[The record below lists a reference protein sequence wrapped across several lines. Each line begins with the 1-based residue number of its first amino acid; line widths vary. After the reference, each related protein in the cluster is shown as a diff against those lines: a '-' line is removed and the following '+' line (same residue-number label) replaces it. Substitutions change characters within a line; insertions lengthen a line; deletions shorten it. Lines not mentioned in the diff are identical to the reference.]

1 MEKGCVSLRTLIR
14 SFMVN
19 FIMDN
24 LKDKVNSILQQEIIM
39 LANLNLIKNK
49 VEEDTIGQESSRTFI
64 KDNSRQVKEMG
75 GEHFGGPMAAGMK
88 VNSKMEYK
96 AAMDYFIDMGDKLSM
111 KGSGIMECLTE
122 RELNILTMEKDM
134 KDNSKKINSMAMVC
148 STKMTQL
155 FMEFGRITNFQL

>member
-1 MEKGCVSLRTLIR
+1 MA
-14 SFMVN
+14 N

-49 VEEDTIGQESSRTFI
+49 VEEDTIGLESSRTFM
-64 KDNSRQVKEMG
+64 KDNSRQVKEME
-75 GEHFGGPMAAGMK
+75 GEHFGGLMAAGMK

-96 AAMDYFIDMGDKLSM
+96 AAKDCFIDMGDKLSM
-111 KGSGIMECLTE
+111 KGSGIMECLTA
-122 RELNILTMEKDM
+122 RELNILTMGKDM
-134 KDNSKKINSMAMVC
+134 KDNSKKINSMVMVR

-155 FMEFGRITNFQL
+155 FMEFGRITNFQLSIWSNLF